1 VAGTNQGIFRLRD
14 REGTTWLSPPASGP
28 LSDSAAVSSAMEASQ
43 GDILA
48 LEYLPLNPAEVLLFG
63 NRSGTVGV
71 LDQRTP
77 TQEWFSLEHKS
88 SVAHLKA
95 VGDFEVLAAGPR
107 SAMAVYDLRCTRN
120 GANNATGQVVSN
132 KTRPIM
138 QFAEYK
144 NQAHIH
150 IGLDVVVDPGLD
162 GGVVAAAH
170 DDGKVALFSLRDG
183 KRLKSPAVDAIDVTK
198 ARSGNVVKSLQ
209 FATMPCDRLAS
220 LFVGEGPRI
229 NKYSFGRGDEGDGF

>member
-1 VAGTNQGIFRLRD
+1 MVGTNQGILRLRD
-14 REGTTWLSPPASGP
+14 REALTWLSPPASGP
-28 LSDSAAVSSAMEASQ
+28 LSDSSAVSSAMEASQ

-63 NRSGTVGV
+63 TRSGTVGL

-77 TQEWFSLEHKS
+77 TREWFSLEHKS

-95 VGDFEVLAAGPR
+95 VGEFEVLAAGPK
-107 SAMAVYDLRCTRN
+107 SAMAVYDLRCIRD
-120 GANNATGQVVSN
+120 GANNAGGQVCGN
-132 KTRPIM
+132 KTMPIV

-150 IGLDVVVDPGLD
+150 MGLDVLVEPGLD

-183 KRLKSPAVDAIDVTK
+183 KRLKSPAVDAINVNK
-198 ARSGNVVKSLQ
+198 AGAGNVVKSLQ
-209 FATMPCDRLAS
+209 FATMPCDKLAS
-220 LFVGEGPRI
+220 LFVGEGARI